1 MPFDIFAF
9 YRGMHTYVG
18 IDSLAL
24 GVTDS
29 APIFEALAPGFED
42 GSLKSFPV
50 EASGTF
56 TLEQANDAYRK
67 VLGGSPERLAFVPR
81 RNP

>member
-1 MPFDIFAF
+1 VPFDIFAF
-9 YRGMHTYVG
+9 YRGMHTFVG

-24 GVTDS
+24 GVADC

-42 GSLKSFPV
+42 GSLKPFPV
-50 EASGTF
+50 SESGMF
-56 TLEQANDAYRK
+56 PLERANDAYRK

-81 RNP
+81 RDP